1 MICKRQNGQ
10 SISSPLLIFQ
20 KSASMWD
27 DLSKTVDINLDTL
40 SPHSKGA
47 KVNKQSNVP
56 LNSLL
61 QNNLK
66 LGTTPA
72 TPTKKSDPFN
82 FF

>member
-1 MICKRQNGQ
+1 
-10 SISSPLLIFQ
+10 
-20 KSASMWD
+20 MWD

-47 KVNKQSNVP
+47 KVNKQASVP

-61 QNNLK
+61 QNNNLK
-66 LGTTPA
+66 SANPA